1 MGFLDRLK
9 EAFGGAS
16 AKRGREKEAVEE
28 AVDSAPGGDM
38 PPQAQRAPEPA
49 PGPAQKG
56 SAATGVG
63 TGDPVPSS
71 TEHSDPAV
79 QSASAGQTPEEQR
92 KAAAADPAASSEPG
106 SEGQDQEPR

>member
-9 EAFGGAS
+9 DAFSGAE
-16 AKRGREKEAVEE
+16 AKRRREQAAVDEAVE
-28 AVDSAPGGDM
+28 SAPGGDM
-38 PPQAQRAPEPA
+38 PPMSQRAPEPA

-63 TGDPVPSS
+63 TGDPVPD
-71 TEHSDPAV
+71 TVEHSDPAA
-79 QSASAGQTPEEQR
+79 QSASAEQTPEEQR
-92 KAAAADPAASSEPG
+92 RAAAEDPAATSEPG

>member
-16 AKRGREKEAVEE
+16 AKRGREKEAVKE
-28 AVDSAPGGDM
+28 AVESAPGGDM

-49 PGPAQKG
+49 PGPGQKG

-63 TGDPVPSS
+63 TGDPVPDT
-71 TEHSDPAV
+71 TEHSDPAS
-79 QSASAGQTPEEQR
+79 QSASAEQTPEQQR
-92 KAAAADPAASSEPG
+92 RAAADDPAATGEPG